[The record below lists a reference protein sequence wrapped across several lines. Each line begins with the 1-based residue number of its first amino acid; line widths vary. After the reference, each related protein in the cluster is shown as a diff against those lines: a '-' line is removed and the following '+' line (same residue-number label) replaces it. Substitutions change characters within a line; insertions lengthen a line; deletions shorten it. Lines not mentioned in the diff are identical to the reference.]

1 MKKRK
6 ANKKILKAVDEIQ
19 EIYLIIDEIKNKDEK
34 KIIHHLFQDLSDK
47 LLDNVQKGKNKMKIL
62 RIDRQGAFDYQI
74 YDNKKE
80 LKEALIDLHQ
90 PDMANDKDRE
100 ALKKWSL
107 NEVCEM
113 FDWDYQTITDKQA
126 TQYE

>member
-1 MKKRK
+1 MK
-6 ANKKILKAVDEIQ
+6 V
-19 EIYLIIDEIKNKDEK
+19 
-34 KIIHHLFQDLSDK
+34 
-47 LLDNVQKGKNKMKIL
+47 L

-80 LKEALIDLHQ
+80 LREALIDLHQ
-90 PDMANDKDRE
+90 PDMANNQDRE

-113 FDWDYQTITDKQA
+113 FDWDYETITDKQA
-126 TQYE
+126 IQYE

>member
-1 MKKRK
+1 MK
-6 ANKKILKAVDEIQ
+6 V
-19 EIYLIIDEIKNKDEK
+19 
-34 KIIHHLFQDLSDK
+34 
-47 LLDNVQKGKNKMKIL
+47 L

-80 LKEALIDLHQ
+80 LRESLIDLHQ
-90 PDMANDKDRE
+90 PDMANDQDRK

-113 FDWDYQTITDKQA
+113 FDWDYEIITNKQA

>member
-1 MKKRK
+1 
-6 ANKKILKAVDEIQ
+6 
-19 EIYLIIDEIKNKDEK
+19 
-34 KIIHHLFQDLSDK
+34 
-47 LLDNVQKGKNKMKIL
+47 MKIL

-90 PDMANDKDRE
+90 LDMANDKDRE

-113 FDWDYQTITDKQA
+113 FDWDYETITDKQA
-126 TQYE
+126 EEYEVV

>member
-1 MKKRK
+1 
-6 ANKKILKAVDEIQ
+6 
-19 EIYLIIDEIKNKDEK
+19 
-34 KIIHHLFQDLSDK
+34 
-47 LLDNVQKGKNKMKIL
+47 MKIL

>member
-1 MKKRK
+1 M
-6 ANKKILKAVDEIQ
+6 
-19 EIYLIIDEIKNKDEK
+19 
-34 KIIHHLFQDLSDK
+34 
-47 LLDNVQKGKNKMKIL
+47 KGKNKMKVL

-80 LKEALIDLHQ
+80 LRKALIDLHQ
-90 PDMANDKDRE
+90 PDMANDQDRE

-113 FDWDYQTITDKQA
+113 FDWDYETLTDKQA

>member
-1 MKKRK
+1 
-6 ANKKILKAVDEIQ
+6 
-19 EIYLIIDEIKNKDEK
+19 
-34 KIIHHLFQDLSDK
+34 
-47 LLDNVQKGKNKMKIL
+47 MKIL
-62 RIDRQGAFDYQI
+62 RIDNQGAFDYQI

-80 LKEALIDLHQ
+80 LREALIDLHQ
-90 PDMANDKDRE
+90 PDMANDQDRE

-113 FDWDYQTITDKQA
+113 FDWDYETITNKQA

>member
-1 MKKRK
+1 
-6 ANKKILKAVDEIQ
+6 
-19 EIYLIIDEIKNKDEK
+19 
-34 KIIHHLFQDLSDK
+34 
-47 LLDNVQKGKNKMKIL
+47 MKIL

-100 ALKKWSL
+100 TLKKWSL

-113 FDWDYQTITDKQA
+113 FDWDYETITNKQA

>member
-1 MKKRK
+1 MTTKQ
-6 ANKKILKAVDEIQ
+6 LQ
-19 EIYLIIDEIKNKDEK
+19 
-34 KIIHHLFQDLSDK
+34 
-47 LLDNVQKGKNKMKIL
+47 QKENKMKIL
-62 RIDRQGAFDYQI
+62 RIDRQGAFDDCI

-80 LKEALIDLHQ
+80 LREALIYLHQ
-90 PDMANDKDRE
+90 PDMANDQDRE

-113 FDWDYQTITDKQA
+113 FDWDYEIITNKQA